1 MKFATSWPVKGAF
14 KNYKNTLFLAE
25 RFRHVG
31 AFFMQQRAIDNSSC
45 VIRRISNYGV
55 AINDRKLPSRGSK
68 SERVQR
74 QFLIARPL
82 ECEHASE
89 GRILVCE
96 PTYCDES
103 VSLYAMRWQ
112 VVGQAPSLERP
123 SNCPARSEHASRR
136 VLKSSEC
143 FGRRDYSAPQ
153 HHLTFSDAPECV
165 CVSVSC
171 TNASEAVINGYL
183 GASKCDRSKQRLAMS
198 PCRFSPIA
206 VRGLPA
212 GISVLF
218 FGKRLLSTW

>member
-45 VIRRISNYGV
+45 GIRRISNYGV
-55 AINDRKLPSRGSK
+55 AINDRKRPSRASK

-103 VSLYAMRWQ
+103 VSLYAMRWR

-143 FGRRDYSAPQ
+143 FGRRDYSAPR

-165 CVSVSC
+165 CVC
-171 TNASEAVINGYL
+171 FMYE
-183 GASKCDRSKQRLAMS
+183 CQ
-198 PCRFSPIA
+198 
-206 VRGLPA
+206 
-212 GISVLF
+212 
-218 FGKRLLSTW
+218 